1 MKKIYIT
8 LIVLVIAMIGMAYL
22 YFSRLNLET
31 SDHEMSL
38 HAATANSGLVFS
50 IENDK
55 SIWEILKGQDLFEK
69 LIGTDKFNQ
78 LRVLKEK
85 LVTNQAV
92 NMLVAHRDI
101 FISFSAAKDKHL
113 NYLISTQLN
122 HEHDQRELL
131 DAFKANGIKIST
143 EAKVSTLKFNDSVT
157 FYIAVKKNMILLS
170 NAAAPVEMALNV
182 ASDKSTTEF
191 TSFINSSSK
200 RSKNSVGN
208 LYIDFNRIPEL
219 AKALLPGK
227 LNGGLAILANQN
239 AFAALNYNFSKERLF
254 FNGSS
259 KLNNQQ
265 SYLALFSN
273 LKSQKNTIDNLL
285 PAQTANFR
293 LYSITGYKTWLT
305 NLKKWFSNH
314 KEDAAVKNIIANTT
328 KTYRLNPD
336 EIFPEY
342 FKNQLILFQLN
353 QGENLAAI
361 NLSNGDKVKQLML
374 DISEDY
380 DQDIK
385 KLKVPGL
392 LYCYFGEPLKSF
404 PSPYYTVID
413 NYMVIS
419 NYPSALQQFLRK
431 YRNNELL
438 VNDLDY
444 INQYSQLSNSASV
457 TFYVNR
463 KNSAELSRN
472 TFYLPYYKHSIA
484 GAGLAAF
491 SSFIFQLTGD
501 QGNFQTNL
509 LINTPPET
517 KIETTGPLL
526 NNDESPEADHS
537 VSKKQ

>member
-8 LIVLVIAMIGMAYL
+8 LIVLVMAMIGMAYL
-22 YFSRLNLET
+22 YFSRLNQET

-69 LIGTDKFNQ
+69 LIGADKFNQ

-85 LVTNQAV
+85 LVNNHSV
-92 NMLVAHRDI
+92 NLLVEHRDI
-101 FISFSAAKDKHL
+101 FISFSAGKDKDL
-113 NYLISTQLN
+113 DYLISTQLN

-131 DAFKANGIKIST
+131 DAFRANGIKVST
-143 EAKVSTLKFNDSVT
+143 EAKVSTLKLNDSVT

-170 NAAAPVEMALNV
+170 NAAAPVELALN
-182 ASDKSTTEF
+182 AAPDKSTAEF

-208 LYIDFNRIPEL
+208 LYIDFNRIPDL

-227 LNGGLAILANQN
+227 LNGGLAVLANQN

-254 FNGSS
+254 FNGNS
-259 KLNNQQ
+259 KLNNHH
-265 SYLALFSN
+265 SYLSLFSN

-285 PAQTANFR
+285 PDQTANFR
-293 LYSITGYKTWLT
+293 LYSITGYKTWLS
-305 NLKKWFSNH
+305 NLKKWFTDH
-314 KEDAAVKNIIANTT
+314 KEDAAVKKIIANTT

-342 FKNQLILFQLN
+342 FKNQLISFQLN
-353 QGENLAAI
+353 QGESLAAI

-392 LYCYFGEPLKSF
+392 LYCYFGEPLKRFS
-404 PSPYYTVID
+404 SPYYTVID

-438 VNDLDY
+438 VNDPDY

-457 TFYVNR
+457 TYYVNR
-463 KNSAELSRN
+463 KNSADLSRN
-472 TFYLPYYKHSIA
+472 TFYLPYYKHFIA
-484 GAGLAAF
+484 ENGLAAF

-517 KIETTGPLL
+517 KIETIGLSL
-526 NNDESPEADHS
+526 NNEE
-537 VSKKQ
+537 